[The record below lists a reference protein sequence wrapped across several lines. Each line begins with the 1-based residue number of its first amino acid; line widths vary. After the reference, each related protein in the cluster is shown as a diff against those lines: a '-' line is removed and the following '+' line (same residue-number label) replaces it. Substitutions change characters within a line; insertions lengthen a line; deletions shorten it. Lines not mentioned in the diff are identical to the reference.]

1 MNIKKRIDEFI
12 SIKNTFGCPFALK
25 CYLLRVK
32 SFASYEQF
40 VFDFLEKEFSNLIQK
55 YKEIPD
61 ITMPNNESRNIW
73 TLWWQGLEQAPEIVK
88 VCLKSQQ
95 ENMVSKGF
103 QYTVITKDNWKQ
115 FIDLPKHIIE
125 KMDNGKITLT
135 HFSDIIRAE
144 LLKQYGGIW
153 IDATVFCNKKMDLK
167 PVTELFTAKCSPT
180 PRSLTLGRWTGF
192 LIGDKQGSKL
202 FSFMS
207 EAFSQ
212 YWEKYDSLVAYLLI
226 DYIIAIACKHFPEI
240 RKEYEQIPVNQTG
253 LWLMLHEM
261 NKPYDKNKWN
271 QAIQTADFWKLSYKD
286 EFNGG
291 LLKEKTEQGELTNWG
306 YLAKVARC
314 ERNGED

>member
-1 MNIKKRIDEFI
+1 MNAKKRLNEFFTL
-12 SIKNTFGCPFALK
+12 KNTFGYSFALK
-25 CYLLRVK
+25 CYFLRIK
-32 SFASYEQF
+32 SFAEYEQF
-40 VFDFLEKEFSNLIQK
+40 VFDFLEKEFANLIQK
-55 YKEIPD
+55 YEKLPD
-61 ITMPNNESRNIW
+61 KVEQNSESSHIW
-73 TLWWQGLEQAPEIVK
+73 TLWWQGLDQAPEIVK
-88 VCLKSQQ
+88 TCLKSQQ
-95 ENMVSKGF
+95 KNMVGEKF
-103 QYTVITKDNWKQ
+103 QYTIITKDNWQ
-115 FIDLPKHIIE
+115 QYMELPDHIIE
-125 KMDNGKITLT
+125 KVENGKITLT

-240 RKEYEQIPVNQTG
+240 RKEYDQIPVNQTG
-253 LWLMLHEM
+253 LWRMLREM

-306 YLAKVARC
+306 YLAKEAEC

>member
-12 SIKNTFGCPFALK
+12 SIKNTFGGPFALK

-40 VFDFLEKEFSNLIQK
+40 VFDFLEEEFSNLIQK

-61 ITMPNNESRNIW
+61 ATMPNSESSKIW
-73 TLWWQGLEQAPEIVK
+73 TLWWQGVEQAPEIVK

-95 ENMVSKGF
+95 ENMVSNGF

-125 KMDNGKITLT
+125 KVENGKITLT

-153 IDATVFCNKKMDLK
+153 IDATVFCNKKLDLK
-167 PVTELFTAKCSPT
+167 PVTELFTAKYSLT
-180 PRSLTLGRWTGF
+180 PKSMTLGRWTGF
-192 LIGDKQGSKL
+192 LIGDKKGSKL

-240 RKEYEQIPVNQTG
+240 RNEYEQLPI
-253 LWLMLHEM
+253 
-261 NKPYDKNKWN
+261 N
-271 QAIQTADFWKLSYKD
+271 QAGVWQMLCKMNAEYNEEAWKNAVQDADFWKLSYKD

-291 LLKEKTEQGELTNWG
+291 LLKEKTENGNYTYWGMIKITFDTN
-306 YLAKVARC
+306 
-314 ERNGED
+314 

>member
-1 MNIKKRIDEFI
+1 M
-12 SIKNTFGCPFALK
+12 
-25 CYLLRVK
+25 
-32 SFASYEQF
+32 
-40 VFDFLEKEFSNLIQK
+40 
-55 YKEIPD
+55 
-61 ITMPNNESRNIW
+61 
-73 TLWWQGLEQAPEIVK
+73 EQAPEIVK

-95 ENMVSKGF
+95 KNMVGEKI
-103 QYTVITKDNWKQ
+103 QYTIITKDNWRQ
-115 FIDLPKHIIE
+115 YMELPDHIIE
-125 KMDNGKITLT
+125 KVENGKITLT

-180 PRSLTLGRWTGF
+180 SRSLTLGRWTGF

-253 LWLMLHEM
+253 LWLMLREM
-261 NKPYDKNKWN
+261 NKPYDKKKWN

-306 YLAKVARC
+306 YLAKEAKC
-314 ERNGED
+314 ERNGKD